1 MNHFKTAKKH
11 IRRAPYQ
18 ALSAIIIM
26 TITFFVATIMSVLA
40 FSSNETLK
48 YFETRPQIIA
58 FLKKGV
64 TPDQI
69 STLQRDLQTDSRIKD
84 VEYVSPEGALEIYR
98 EATSNKPLL
107 SQLVSP
113 KIFPA
118 SLEFS
123 VVDLIHTQAVIE
135 ELEGRDS
142 IDQIVYTA
150 TLGGSKS
157 IATVIQTLQSITT
170 YIRVGGLI
178 ILSFLLISSLLIL
191 LVILGMRISSKREEI
206 EILQLVGATPGFIRT
221 PFVIEGVFY
230 AVAGTFIGWTIA
242 SLVALYALPI
252 VADFFRDVDGI
263 PKEPLSLFKI
273 LGIILGAEL
282 LLASLLGMAGSFI
295 AIRRYLKI

>member
-26 TITFFVATIMSVLA
+26 TITFFVATMMAVLA

-64 TPDQI
+64 SADQI
-69 STLQRDLQTDSRIKD
+69 SALQRDLQTDSRIKD
-84 VEYVSPEGALEIYR
+84 VEYVSPESALEIYR
-98 EATSNKPLL
+98 EATSDKPLL

-123 VVDLIHTQAVIE
+123 VTDLIHTQALIE
-135 ELEGRDS
+135 ELEGRES

-150 TLGGSKS
+150 NLGGSKS

-170 YIRVGGLI
+170 YIRVGGLT
-178 ILSFLLISSLLIL
+178 ILTFLLVSSLLIL

-242 SLVALYALPI
+242 SLVALYALPM
-252 VADFFRDVDGI
+252 VADFFRDVEGI
-263 PKEPLSLFKI
+263 PKEPFALFKI